1 MREYLIRKATLK
13 DTSFLAEVIIAA
25 EKGVSDNLSYST
37 LFNLPESKVRELL
50 IAILKE
56 EIDGCS
62 LSISSFLVTEFDGHP
77 VAALGGWIEGFEE
90 ETSSKIIKSNL
101 ISYIFPKESIQALVL
116 NSNVVSDILIDRE
129 RLTLQL
135 EYAYIVKEHRG
146 NLLLVPMI
154 EKHIENALLVYP
166 GLKKVQ
172 TQCFGNTLQTI
183 RLFNYLGYHIAKEV
197 HSSFEGILNYLPDKV
212 KLLLEKN
219 LK

>member
-56 EIDGCS
+56 EIDGCAF
-62 LSISSFLVTEFDGHP
+62 SISSFLVTEFDGHP

-90 ETSSKIIKSNL
+90 NTSSKIIKSNL

-116 NSNVVSDILIDRE
+116 NSNIS
-129 RLTLQL
+129 
-135 EYAYIVKEHRG
+135 K
-146 NLLLVPMI
+146 
-154 EKHIENALLVYP
+154 
-166 GLKKVQ
+166 
-172 TQCFGNTLQTI
+172 
-183 RLFNYLGYHIAKEV
+183 
-197 HSSFEGILNYLPDKV
+197 
-212 KLLLEKN
+212 
-219 LK
+219 